1 MEWPLKTCFVC
12 MCSFCPVFVLFCEPL
27 IFSLIVSFIAVS
39 VLNVLPRCVYLFV
52 LGQFSLACSPMRE
65 LILIISNCNLFLKPN
80 HILCYPHHIPLGVR
94 NEKWECG
101 DDSDYVQH
109 VKMVSQVSS
118 VFRMQYT
125 LKKVISSKQMK
136 VYMWQGLDYH
146 RKLLPVCQSLTV
158 SKCRNCCK
166 ICQCTMTHSAQH
178 NEISTTKWK
187 QGSAQWKQVVT
198 QRKQAITQWN

>member
-1 MEWPLKTCFVC
+1 MEWPFENMFCFVC
-12 MCSFCPVFVLFCEPL
+12 
-27 IFSLIVSFIAVS
+27 AVS
-39 VLNVLPRCVYLFV
+39 VLFLFCFVNHWFSAWSSLSLRSLCWMFYLDVFYLFV

-158 SKCRNCCK
+158 SKRRNCCK
-166 ICQCTMTHSAQH
+166 ICQ
-178 NEISTTKWK
+178 WYDDP
-187 QGSAQWKQVVT
+187 
-198 QRKQAITQWN
+198 